1 VVVGEDSAHRASP
14 CAVVDGG
21 NVEVDTWNQAEHRSH
36 QVVYDNEDDGQASL
50 SVPLCDEVE
59 SSMSLRSF

>member
-21 NVEVDTWNQAEHRSH
+21 NVEVDTWNQAEHHSH
-36 QVVYDNEDDGQASL
+36 RAVYDNEDGGLASL
-50 SVPLCDEVE
+50 
-59 SSMSLRSF
+59 